1 MTLTKT
7 ALPQRAMQNLADRMG
22 VKDASLIS
30 DVKTNRVGETY
41 YISVVLTQEIKQ
53 SELMELVK

>member
-1 MTLTKT
+1 MSKE
-7 ALPQRAMQNLADRMG
+7 ALPVRALNALAERLGITDPR
-22 VKDASLIS
+22 LIS
-30 DVKTNRVGETY
+30 DVKTNRVGETH